1 MHCHCTV
8 HRFCGARS
16 LPTFANAPCRRRYVP
31 ATRRSNMSKFASEK
45 EPSRT
50 TVVDA
55 NPSLLHR
62 SPTTKESL
70 AWAIVVVAPA
80 LVPPTVG

>member
-1 MHCHCTV
+1 
-8 HRFCGARS
+8 
-16 LPTFANAPCRRRYVP
+16 
-31 ATRRSNMSKFASEK
+31 MSKFASEK